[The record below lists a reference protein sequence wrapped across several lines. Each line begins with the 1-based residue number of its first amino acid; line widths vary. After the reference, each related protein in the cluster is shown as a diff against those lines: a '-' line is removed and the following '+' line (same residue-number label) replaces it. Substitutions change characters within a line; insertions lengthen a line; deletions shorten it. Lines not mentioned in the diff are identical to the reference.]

1 MICEK
6 IVVTISNGRKIPAES
21 GAVPCEYKGIKTGSQ
36 GEAEVS
42 RGGGKGDQVYL
53 VQ

>member
-6 IVVTISNGRKIPAES
+6 IVVAISNRRKIPAEH
-21 GAVPCEYKGIKTGSQ
+21 GAVPCEYKGIKTGRQ

-42 RGGGKGDQVYL
+42 RGGEKSDQV
-53 VQ
+53 